1 MSVSGVCWYQAQFN
15 PLRKVYEL
23 KLLYRKMPAA
33 LVPKLGDFGSL
44 LISKSADTIQYYTT
58 LTLQQ

>member
-1 MSVSGVCWYQAQFN
+1 MSVSGVRWYHAQFN
-15 PLRKVYEL
+15 SLRKVYEL

-44 LISKSADTIQYYTT
+44 LITKSADT
-58 LTLQQ
+58 